1 MEAGPFC
8 KMTPPP
14 APIALAESFA
24 ALLAW
29 YRANKREM
37 PWRGHPDP
45 YAVWV
50 SEIMLQQTQVETVR
64 PYFARFLA
72 AFPTIAALA
81 AAEDDPLLKAWEGL
95 GYYTRVRNLRK
106 AARLLVAENAGCLP
120 TTSAE
125 LAKLPGI
132 GPYTAAAIASICF
145 GEAVPVVDG
154 NVIRVFARHNAL
166 PDDFSAQP
174 PRRALAA
181 WLTPFIQASGSPSDF
196 NQAMMELGALLC
208 SPHRPDCAACPLR
221 ATCRAAAEGTQLDFP
236 RPSPKKPLP
245 TRRQKVLLLRNTA
258 GALLLARHPGE
269 RLLAGFWE
277 LPQLDALPFP
287 LPAKPR
293 RHSTY
298 RQTFTHFHLHQTIYA
313 APPVPPVS
321 LPDTFTWAPDPSAL
335 PLTTATRKIL
345 AADR

>member
-14 APIALAESFA
+14 ASSALAESFA

-29 YRANKREM
+29 YRANQREM

-50 SEIMLQQTQVETVR
+50 SEMMLQQTQVETVR

-81 AAEDDPLLKAWEGL
+81 AAEDEPLLKAWEGL
-95 GYYTRVRNLRK
+95 GYYARVRNLRK
-106 AARLLVAENAGCLP
+106 AARLLVSDHAGTLP
-120 TTSAE
+120 RTAAE
-125 LAKLPGI
+125 LQKLPGI
-132 GPYTAAAIASICF
+132 GPYSAAAIASICF

-166 PDDFSAQP
+166 PDDFSAQA

-181 WLTPFIQASGSPSDF
+181 WLTPFIQASGSPADF

-208 SPHRPDCAACPLR
+208 TPHRPNCAACPLR
-221 ATCRAAAEGTQLDFP
+221 NTCRAAAEGTPLDFP

-245 TRRQKVLLLRNTA
+245 TRREKVLLLRNTE

-298 RQTFTHFHLHQTIYA
+298 RQTFTHFHLQQTVYA
-313 APPVPPVS
+313 VPPVPPVS
-321 LPDTFTWAPDPSAL
+321 LPDRFTWAPEPSAL